1 MARRTRTNSQVLGLE
16 AKQLIVDAI
25 SRYWDAA
32 SDEERV
38 QLREMAARFEDP
50 DLFVAVYIPR

>member
-38 QLREMAARFEDP
+38 QLREMAALFEDP
-50 DLFVAVYIPR
+50 DSFVAVYIPR